1 MCGNVSQKKTKR
13 GRKQR
18 REVIDDS
25 SWGVIQS
32 ADFDSFSEKE
42 NRERE
47 RERERVRP
55 RSVF

>member
-1 MCGNVSQKKTKR
+1 MEMSQKKTKR

-18 REVIDDS
+18 REVINSS
-25 SWGVIQS
+25 SWGVLKS
-32 ADFDSFSEKE
+32 ADFDSFSEEE

-47 RERERVRP
+47 REKERVRP